1 MYPLTHFQGDTDS
14 PPVPSSL
21 TVSPNNT
28 MVTQRSL
35 PHSQVIKSESRKES
49 ATQGIMGDNNAK
61 DELDNFEDASRP
73 ISELSSSVSNS
84 RLKDIESRPVSNVSG
99 SWPDSLL
106 TMSSRPGSQSTY
118 SKPCKRPS
126 SSIIEALEIESEL
139 FSYGLDQCQR
149 DSLEHRDSPDIDID
163 YQVSGNASDD
173 ESLMNMNDID
183 FDPLY
188 QEVDQNHESTYEP
201 KKCGPPQIRIERK
214 IFQER
219 MDSFV
224 SSSNDSEDML
234 ERVQRAPIYSTIEK
248 PTMPVE
254 PMSRRSVEF
263 EPTARSSGF
272 YLSDE
277 TIISPMHLSP
287 VTLTPRSP
295 LSPLSPVTPQLP
307 DLVSTPSMQQHHQ
320 HSSSSSTNTVSAIAT
335 LPCRPPRDRI
345 KPPPVHFDFEDSVIS
360 RLDHP
365 SRTDSLM
372 VSAEVHSAPAT
383 VSRQGSKSKQPT
395 QSTRA
400 RFNTWVSIA

>member
-1 MYPLTHFQGDTDS
+1 MYPLTHFQEDTDS

-21 TVSPNNT
+21 NVSPNST
-28 MVTQRSL
+28 MVKQRSL
-35 PHSQVIKSESRKES
+35 PHSQVIQSESRKES
-49 ATQGIMGDNNAK
+49 ATQGIMGDSSAN
-61 DELDNFEDASRP
+61 DELDNFEDTSRP

-84 RLKDIESRPVSNVSG
+84 RLKDFESRPVSNVSG
-99 SWPDSLL
+99 SRPDSLI

-149 DSLEHRDSPDIDID
+149 DSLEQRGSPDIDID

-173 ESLMNMNDID
+173 SMNMNDID

-214 IFQER
+214 IFHER

-234 ERVQRAPIYSTIEK
+234 ERLQRAPIYATIEK

-263 EPTARSSGF
+263 EPAARCSGF
-272 YLSDE
+272 YLSDD
-277 TIISPMHLSP
+277 TIISPMHSSP

-295 LSPLSPVTPQLP
+295 LSPLSPITPQLP

-320 HSSSSSTNTVSAIAT
+320 HLSSSSANTISTLVT

-365 SRTDSLM
+365 SRTDSHV

-395 QSTRA
+395 QLSRA
-400 RFNTWVSIA
+400 RFNTWVSTA